1 MSIAVFNHLGLRN
14 GIGHTTLRTM
24 TLAVVC
30 ITCMQA
36 SAQKKLLWSNLD
48 LAFISNE
55 FMNWK
60 VTTVKFAI
68 HEASKC
74 HKEVVSK
81 MIALPSSTKN
91 VAESLSNALK
101 IEKFER
107 QQWLLKV
114 PYSGYNLRGAISA
127 NHQISPLEVI
137 FTIVK
142 FANQGMVCMA
152 RSNYAPAAY

>member
-1 MSIAVFNHLGLRN
+1 
-14 GIGHTTLRTM
+14 M

-60 VTTVKFAI
+60 VTTAKFAI

-74 HKEVVSK
+74 HKEVVLK
-81 MIALPSSTKN
+81 MITLPSSTKN
-91 VAESLSNALK
+91 VAESLSNAFK
-101 IEKFER
+101 IEKFE
-107 QQWLLKV
+107 
-114 PYSGYNLRGAISA
+114 
-127 NHQISPLEVI
+127 
-137 FTIVK
+137 
-142 FANQGMVCMA
+142 
-152 RSNYAPAAY
+152 